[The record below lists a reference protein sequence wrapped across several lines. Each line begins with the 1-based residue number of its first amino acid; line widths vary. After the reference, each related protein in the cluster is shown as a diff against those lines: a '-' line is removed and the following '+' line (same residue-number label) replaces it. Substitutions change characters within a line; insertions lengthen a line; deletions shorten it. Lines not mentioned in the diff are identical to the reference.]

1 MTLHFKWSLFACTRR
16 MAVVWL
22 GCLLLV
28 SAQAQPTGLLYDPE
42 PPVDSG
48 YVRVMM
54 AADIPKVSVVVDGK
68 IRVPSLDKNQIS
80 DYMVMGVGKHRIEML
95 SVGRTAASIELDVV
109 RASVMTL
116 VFTSAAAAPQVF
128 VDKISTNKLK
138 AMLSVYQL
146 ASKDEPLD
154 ILTSDGTTK
163 VFSSLAYGKLGAMQ
177 VNPIS
182 VTLIAAKLGDKTSL
196 ANASLVMT
204 QGGAY
209 SVFLLPTK
217 SDKIVAVVVQ
227 NKIERYTGK

>member
-1 MTLHFKWSLFACTRR
+1 MTLHFKWSLFACTRH

-116 VFTSAAAAPQVF
+116 VFTSAGAAPQVF
-128 VDKISTNKLK
+128 VDKISTNK
-138 AMLSVYQL
+138 
-146 ASKDEPLD
+146 
-154 ILTSDGTTK
+154 
-163 VFSSLAYGKLGAMQ
+163 
-177 VNPIS
+177 
-182 VTLIAAKLGDKTSL
+182 
-196 ANASLVMT
+196 
-204 QGGAY
+204 
-209 SVFLLPTK
+209 
-217 SDKIVAVVVQ
+217 
-227 NKIERYTGK
+227 

>member
-1 MTLHFKWSLFACTRR
+1 MSLHSKWSPSACTRR
-16 MAVVWL
+16 VAAVWVSL
-22 GCLLLV
+22 FLV

-54 AADIPKVSVVVDGK
+54 ATDTPKVSVVVDNK
-68 IRVPSLDKNQIS
+68 VRVSSLEKNQVS
-80 DYMVMGVGKHRIEML
+80 DYMVMGAGMHQIAMVAAKKTVA
-95 SVGRTAASIELDVV
+95 SVPLDVARGSAV
-109 RASVMTL
+109 TV
-116 VFTSAAAAPQVF
+116 VFTSPDVAPQIF
-128 VDKISTNKLK
+128 VDKTSNNRLK

-146 ASKDEPLD
+146 ASKNETLD

-182 VTLIAAKLGDKTSL
+182 VALIATMSGAKTPLASTSL
-196 ANASLVMT
+196 TMT

-209 SVFLLPTK
+209 SVFLLPAK
-217 SDKIVAVVVQ
+217 NDKIAAIQVQ